1 MNSEQL
7 SVIHRSDVDHQLS
20 TNYYQLTTNMQN
32 LQSILELL
40 RPIGWRASDILRS
53 YYRGEKQDDLNIEY
67 KDNKGKDPVTAA
79 DLAVNNYILKALTNE
94 LGNEDFGYISEET
107 YQNQDGKNS
116 SEWVWIIDPLDGTKD
131 FINKT
136 GEYAIHI
143 ALVRN
148 HRPELALVAI
158 PEAGKLYY
166 AIKGSGTFVET
177 RDGERKSVR
186 VSERENPQDLTLVVS
201 RSHRNEKL
209 NYLLSK
215 LPCQNQKARGSVGGK
230 IAAIIEQEADIY
242 ISLSGKSA
250 PKDWDMAAPE
260 LILTEAGGKYTHFDG
275 TPLQYNTGDISQWG
289 GLLASNGNC
298 HQKLCQ
304 QAETILKEYD

>member
-1 MNSEQL
+1 M
-7 SVIHRSDVDHQLS
+7 
-20 TNYYQLTTNMQN
+20 N

-40 RPIGWRASDILRS
+40 RPIGWGASDILRS
-53 YYRGEKQDDLNIEY
+53 YYRGEHKDNLNVEY
-67 KDNKGKDPVTAA
+67 KDDKGKDPVTAA
-79 DLAVNNYILKALTNE
+79 DLAANNYILKALQSE
-94 LGNEDFGYISEET
+94 LGNEKFGYISEET
-107 YQNQDGKNS
+107 YRNQDGENN

-148 HRPELALVAI
+148 KRPELALVAI
-158 PEAGKLYY
+158 PEAQKLYY

-186 VSERENPQDLTLVVS
+186 VSERDNLQELALVAS
-201 RSHRNEKL
+201 RNHRNDKL
-209 NYLLSK
+209 NYLLEK
-215 LPCQNQKARGSVGGK
+215 LSVKNHKSVGSVGGK
-230 IAAIIEQEADIY
+230 IVAIIEHVADIY

-275 TPLQYNTGDISQWG
+275 SPLEYNTGDINQWG
-289 GLLASNGNC
+289 GLLASNGKC
-298 HQKLCQ
+298 HQILCE
-304 QAETILKEYD
+304 QAETILKEYDSSETVKS

>member
-1 MNSEQL
+1 
-7 SVIHRSDVDHQLS
+7 
-20 TNYYQLTTNMQN
+20 MQN

-40 RPIGWRASDILRS
+40 RPIGWGASDILRS
-53 YYRGEKQDDLNIEY
+53 YYHGNKQDDLNVEY
-67 KDNKGKDPVTAA
+67 KDDKGKDPVTAA
-79 DLAVNNYILKALTNE
+79 DLAVNNYILQKLRSE
-94 LGNEDFGYISEET
+94 LGSEDFGYISEET
-107 YQNQDGKNS
+107 YQNQDGKNN

-148 HRPELALVAI
+148 KRPELALVAI
-158 PEAGKLYY
+158 PEAEKLYY
-166 AIKGSGTFVET
+166 AIKGGGTFVET
-177 RDGERKSVR
+177 LDGDRKSIR
-186 VSERENPQDLTLVVS
+186 VSERDNPQDLTLVVS
-201 RSHRNEKL
+201 RSHRNERL
-209 NYLLSK
+209 NYLLDK
-215 LPCQNQKARGSVGGK
+215 LTFKNQKSVGSVGGK
-230 IAAIIEQEADIY
+230 IVAIIEQKADIY

-289 GLLASNGNC
+289 GLLASNGKC
-298 HQKLCQ
+298 HEMLCKE
-304 QAETILKEYD
+304 AERIIKEFG

>member
-1 MNSEQL
+1 MK
-7 SVIHRSDVDHQLS
+7 D
-20 TNYYQLTTNMQN
+20 
-32 LQSILELL
+32 LQSILELI
-40 RPIGWRASDILRS
+40 RPIGWRASDILHS
-53 YYRGEKQDDLNIEY
+53 YYRGNKEDDLNVEY

-79 DLAVNNYILKALTNE
+79 DLAVSNYILQKLRSE

-107 YQNQDGKNS
+107 YQKQDGKNN

-148 HRPELALVAI
+148 KRPELALVAI
-158 PEAGKLYY
+158 PEAEKLYY
-166 AIKGSGTFVET
+166 AIKGGGTFVET
-177 RDGERKSVR
+177 RDGEQKSVK
-186 VSERENPQDLTLVVS
+186 VSERENPQDLTLVAS
-201 RSHRNEKL
+201 RNHRNEKL
-209 NYLLSK
+209 DYLLDK
-215 LPCQNQKARGSVGGK
+215 LTFKNQKSVGSVGGK
-230 IAAIIEQEADIY
+230 IVAIIEQQADIY

-275 TPLQYNTGDISQWG
+275 TPLQYNTGDINQWG
-289 GLLASNGNC
+289 GLLASNGKC
-298 HQKLCQ
+298 HEMLCK
-304 QAETILKEYD
+304 QAERIIKEFEK